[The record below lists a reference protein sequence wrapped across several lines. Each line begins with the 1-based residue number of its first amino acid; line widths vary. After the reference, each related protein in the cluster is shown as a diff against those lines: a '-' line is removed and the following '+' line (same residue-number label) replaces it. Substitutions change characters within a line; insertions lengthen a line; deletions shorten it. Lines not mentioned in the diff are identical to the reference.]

1 MLLTTVSQSSLQGLL
16 RERADKMDDIRLLG
30 TLKHSIPTSQLRNVS
45 ENPKCGATYP
55 LFDCR
60 VDLTLR
66 YPCITIELSNNLND
80 ESDRS
85 DANRQD

>member
-16 RERADKMDDIRLLG
+16 RERADEMDGIRLLG

-45 ENPKCGATYP
+45 ENPKYGATYP
-55 LFDCR
+55 LFDYR

-66 YPCITIELSNNLND
+66 YPCITIELSNNLDD

-85 DANRQD
+85 GANR